1 MSNASA
7 TRAIALLVCVSLP
20 APLVWAAYGFP
31 SERPY
36 PDLLPLSESSR
47 DITGQFLWGLYA
59 QNENLRSIAG
69 DQGQLVS
76 ANLKQANLTGVSL
89 RYADF
94 FMAQMQNTKLMRSD
108 STGADFS
115 FAQLGNAD
123 FSDAVADE
131 SVFYQ
136 SEVNG
141 ARFDRASLIGAD
153 FRAASAAGT
162 NFARADLTNAKFGP
176 RTPSGSQRARPSV
189 ESADFRGANLLGV
202 TGMESTTGA
211 AIYDANTI
219 LGSIEPL
226 VLGWILAAAPV
237 ANPIPAVPLWLMG
250 IMAGLLS
257 FFGIRGLG
265 KA

>member
-1 MSNASA
+1 MSKASI
-7 TRAIALLVCVSLP
+7 TSTIALLVCVSLP
-20 APLVWAAYGFP
+20 APLVWAGYGFP
-31 SERPY
+31 SENPY
-36 PDLLPLSESSR
+36 PELLPLSESSR
-47 DITGQFLWGLYA
+47 DFTGKFLWGLYA
-59 QNENLRSIAG
+59 QNEDLHSITGNQA
-69 DQGQLVS
+69 QLVS
-76 ANLKQANLTGVSL
+76 ANLNQANLNAVSL

-94 FMAQMQNTKLMRSD
+94 FMAQMQNTKLIRSD

-123 FSDAVADE
+123 FSDSVADE

-136 SEVNG
+136 AEVNG
-141 ARFDRASLIGAD
+141 ARFVRASLIGAD
-153 FRAASAAGT
+153 FRAASVVGT
-162 NFARADLTNAKFGP
+162 DFALADLTNAKFGP
-176 RTPSGSQRARPSV
+176 RTPSGSQKARPSV

-202 TGMESTTGA
+202 TGMETTTGA

-226 VLGWILAAAPV
+226 SLGWILAAAPV

-257 FFGIRGLG
+257 FFGIRGLR